1 MRGPRNIQRYAVLA
15 TLAAG
20 LLAQPALAEEAIDP
34 LAGLSAVGQ
43 AELAGLSGRQG
54 VSISDQDLIAI
65 SGGGDIEG
73 DVETGTVDFGSSMH
87 RMHGLNNQAIN
98 TGNNANVVAGMAV
111 HIHLH

>member
-1 MRGPRNIQRYAVLA
+1 MRGACTIRGYAVLA
-15 TLAAG
+15 ALAIG
-20 LLAQPALAEEAIDP
+20 LLAQPALAEEAADP

-54 VSISDQDLIAI
+54 VSISDQDLIATTA
-65 SGGGDIEG
+65 GGDIEAG
-73 DVETGTVDFGSSMH
+73 DDIETGRVNFGNSMH
-87 RMHGLNNQAIN
+87 HGLNNQAIN